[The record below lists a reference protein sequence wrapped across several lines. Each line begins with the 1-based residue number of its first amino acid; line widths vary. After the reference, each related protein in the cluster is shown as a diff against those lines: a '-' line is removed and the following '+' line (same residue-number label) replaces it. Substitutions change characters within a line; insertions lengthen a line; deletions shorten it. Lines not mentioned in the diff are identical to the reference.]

1 MTSLNFQELICPFW
15 SALTNTKT
23 CFTILHKEKQL
34 YIQQLKIDEKQKL
47 ENLIQPQIEKLTKQK
62 QEILKMIQK
71 DPEQYQT
78 DNFKFKLD
86 FEIKHKNSKFWQVT
100 VMLVTSWCWRLNVD
114 DNFGMLVTKFWCWWH
129 LWDVGARR

>member
-1 MTSLNFQELICPFW
+1 M
-15 SALTNTKT
+15 
-23 CFTILHKEKQL
+23 HKEKQL

-100 VMLVTSWCWRLNVD
+100 VMLAT
-114 DNFGMLVTKFWCWWH
+114 
-129 LWDVGARR
+129 

>member
-1 MTSLNFQELICPFW
+1 MYLCDACIYDPICKYNYDGNFQHGDCNLI
-15 SALTNTKT
+15 
-23 CFTILHKEKQL
+23 EKQL

-78 DNFKFKLD
+78 ENFKIKLS
-86 FEIKHKNSKFWQVT
+86 FEIKHKNSEYWQVYF
-100 VMLVTSWCWRLNVD
+100 LINCS
-114 DNFGMLVTKFWCWWH
+114 
-129 LWDVGARR
+129 